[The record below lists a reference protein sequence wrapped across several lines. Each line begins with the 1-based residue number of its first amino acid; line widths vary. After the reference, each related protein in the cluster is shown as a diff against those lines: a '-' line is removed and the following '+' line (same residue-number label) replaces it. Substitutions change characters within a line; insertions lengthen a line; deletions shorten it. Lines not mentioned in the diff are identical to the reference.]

1 MTKTTVDSGTRKRRI
16 GSPEETAFLDLM
28 RTTDM
33 LSRGLVGVLKGEDL
47 SATQYN
53 VLRNLRGSPEG
64 LACGEIACRMITRDP
79 DVTRLLD
86 RLEKRG
92 LIARCRETKDRRT
105 VMVRITPEGLKVV
118 ARLDGPV
125 QTGHRRQLGHLGP
138 ARLRALTEL
147 LLAARSQ
154 VA

>member
-1 MTKTTVDSGTRKRRI
+1 
-16 GSPEETAFLDLM
+16 
-28 RTTDM
+28 
-33 LSRGLVGVLKGEDL
+33 
-47 SATQYN
+47 
-53 VLRNLRGSPEG
+53 
-64 LACGEIACRMITRDP
+64 MITRDP

-92 LIARCRETKDRRT
+92 LVARCRETKDRRT

-125 QTGHRRQLGHLGP
+125 QAGHRQQLGHLGQE
-138 ARLRALTEL
+138 RLRALTEL
-147 LLAARSQ
+147 LQAARSQ